1 MTRTR
6 RRPELLAAVLLLAAA
21 AGAPTVAQNAS
32 ENANAGANADLT
44 LPAASSADLVA
55 AGFLAPE
62 DPDASCPGRVA
73 VVRFNRAR
81 EGATL
86 AQFTGAVAAHDAWM
100 LGKGYADV
108 ELVALTA
115 APLSGASGRL
125 LFGSMQIYPSQA
137 RFDEITAARSADR
150 DADYEA
156 FVALYTAAT
165 EGSTGFRA
173 CLRDVAGG

>member
-1 MTRTR
+1 MIRAFGHFQI
-6 RRPELLAAVLLLAAA
+6 LAAALLLASPAA
-21 AGAPTVAQNAS
+21 AQS
-32 ENANAGANADLT
+32 ADLS
-44 LPAASSADLVA
+44 LPATSSADLVA
-55 AGFLAPE
+55 TGFLAPE
-62 DPDASCPGRVA
+62 DAEAACPGRVA
-73 VVRFNRAR
+73 VVRFNRAA
-81 EGATL
+81 EGAAI
-86 AQFTGAVAAHDAWM
+86 AQFYEAVAAHDAWM

-115 APLSGASGRL
+115 APLSGASDRL

-150 DADYEA
+150 DADYDA

-173 CLRDVAGG
+173 CLRDVAAVGP